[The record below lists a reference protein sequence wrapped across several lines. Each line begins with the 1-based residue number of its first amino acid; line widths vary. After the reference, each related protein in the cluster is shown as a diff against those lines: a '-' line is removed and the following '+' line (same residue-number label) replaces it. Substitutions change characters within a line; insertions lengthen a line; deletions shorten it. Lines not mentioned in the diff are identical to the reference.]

1 MNTFIKLSIGIIFSF
16 FILVNYSFSEENYSL
31 NEEIIDETGILY
43 GTPKEFSNPAYV
55 NMEHLLES
63 TDEYQKIKKENIKS
77 GTGEYWLI
85 LNDASEKVNTMISN
99 FIEENDYDIIFK
111 KEYATNLNLENIEI
125 EDITNEI
132 LGNEEE

>member
-1 MNTFIKLSIGIIFSF
+1 MKLSIGIIFSF
-16 FILVNYSFSEENYSL
+16 FILINYSFSEENYSL
-31 NEEIIDETGILY
+31 NEEIIDETSILY
-43 GTPKEFSNPAYV
+43 GTPKGFNNPAYV
-55 NMEHLLES
+55 NMEQLLES

-111 KEYATNLNLENIEI
+111 KEYATNLNLENVEI
-125 EDITNEI
+125 KDITNEI
-132 LGNEEE
+132 LENEEE

>member
-1 MNTFIKLSIGIIFSF
+1 MKLSIGIIFSF

-43 GTPKEFSNPAYV
+43 GTPKEFSNPACV
-55 NMEHLLES
+55 NMEQLLES

-111 KEYATNLNLENIEI
+111 KEYATDLNLENVEI